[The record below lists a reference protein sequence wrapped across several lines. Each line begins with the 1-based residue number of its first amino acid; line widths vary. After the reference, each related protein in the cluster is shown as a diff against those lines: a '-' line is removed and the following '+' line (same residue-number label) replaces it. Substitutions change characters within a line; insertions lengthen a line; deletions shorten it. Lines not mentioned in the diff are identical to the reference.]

1 MKKGVLRRGR
11 FGSAI
16 FCVPTY
22 GTLKCGALLLHNPAV
37 GSKRFELFLP
47 FEQGKKLAVAFFLQF
62 FDWDETKRGG
72 VDAIT
77 QSAGSRTVIED
88 VAEMGITLRAANFG
102 TLHPHTAI

>member
-1 MKKGVLRRGR
+1 MKKGAASGR

-22 GTLKCGALLLHNPAV
+22 GTLKCGALYHITQRLGAK
-37 GSKRFELFLP
+37 GFELFLS

-62 FDWDETKRGG
+62 FDWDETKGGG

-77 QSAGSRTVIED
+77 QSAGSRTVVED
-88 VAEMGITLRAANFG
+88 VAEMGITLRAADFG